1 MRSFGR
7 SMAMLAVAA
16 FLVAGTAQAEVVQR
30 GNLRITV
37 GAELSPRRL
46 PRVGA
51 APIAV
56 TVGGRIATTDGGL
69 PPQLESLRIEL
80 NRHGHLE
87 TAGLPRCRESQIQ
100 TASTARA
107 LAACRGA
114 LVGQG
119 DFSVDVVLGTQQPY
133 PTKGRLLV
141 FNGTY
146 KGRPAL
152 LGQIYSTHPFA
163 GSFVIPFA
171 IGTLRSGSFGT
182 VLTAKLPPA
191 FIKWGYLTSL
201 TMRLGR
207 SYFHEGRRYSLLS
220 SGCPAPE
227 GFPGATFPLAR
238 TSFGFS
244 TQKIGATV
252 TRSCKVS
259 G

>member
-1 MRSFGR
+1 MKAFGR
-7 SMAMLAVAA
+7 ITAVLAVTAL
-16 FLVAGTAQAEVVQR
+16 LVAGTAQAEVVQR
-30 GNLRITV
+30 GNLRVKV
-37 GAELSPRRL
+37 GAELSPQRL
-46 PRVGA
+46 PRVGT

-69 PPQLESLRIEL
+69 PPQLETLRIEL

-100 TASTARA
+100 PASTARA
-107 LAACRGA
+107 LAACRAA

-119 DFSVDVVLGTQQPY
+119 EFSVEVVLGTQEPY

-152 LGQIYSTHPFA
+152 LGQIYSSHPFA
-163 GSFVIPFA
+163 NSFVIPFT
-171 IGTLRSGSFGT
+171 IGNLPRGRFGT
-182 VLTAKLPPA
+182 VLAAKLPRA
-191 FIKWGYLTSL
+191 FTNWGYLTGL

-207 SYFHEGRRYSLLS
+207 SYLHDGRRRSVLS

-238 TSFGFS
+238 ASFGFS
-244 TQKIGATV
+244 TQSIGVTL
-252 TRSCKVS
+252 TRSCKAR

>member
-1 MRSFGR
+1 
-7 SMAMLAVAA
+7 MLAVAA
-16 FLVAGTAQAEVVQR
+16 FLVAGTARAEVVQR
-30 GNLRITV
+30 GDLRVTV
-37 GAELSPRRL
+37 DAELSPRRL

-87 TAGLPRCRESQIQ
+87 TVGLPRCRESQIK
-100 TASTARA
+100 TASTASA
-107 LAACRGA
+107 LAACRDA

-146 KGRPAL
+146 RGRPAL
-152 LGQIYSTHPFA
+152 LGQIYSARPFA
-163 GSFVIPFA
+163 NSFVIPFT
-171 IGTLRSGSFGT
+171 IGTLGSGAFGT
-182 VLTAKLPPA
+182 VLTAKFPPA
-191 FIKWGYLTSL
+191 FVKWGYLSSL
-201 TMRLGR
+201 DIRLGR
-207 SYFHEGRRYSLLS
+207 SYFHEGRRHSLLS
-220 SGCPAPE
+220 SGCPAPD
-227 GFPGATFPLAR
+227 GFPGVTFPLAR

-244 TQKIGATV
+244 TQKIDATV
-252 TRSCKVS
+252 TRSCKVR

>member
-7 SMAMLAVAA
+7 TMAMLAVAA
-16 FLVAGTAQAEVVQR
+16 FLVAGAAQAEVVQR
-30 GNLRITV
+30 GNLRVTV
-37 GAELSPRRL
+37 GAELSPQRL

-56 TVGGRIATTDGGL
+56 TVGGQIATTDGGL

-87 TAGLPRCRESQIQ
+87 TAGLPQCRESQIQ
-100 TASTARA
+100 TASTASA
-107 LAACRGA
+107 LAACRDA

-146 KGRPAL
+146 KGKPAL
-152 LGQIYSTHPFA
+152 LGQIYSVHPFA
-163 GSFVIPFA
+163 NSFVIPFT

-182 VLTAKLPPA
+182 VLTAKFPPA
-191 FIKWGYLTSL
+191 FIKWGYLSSL
-201 TMRLGR
+201 NMRLGR
-207 SYFHEGRRYSLLS
+207 SYLHEGRRHSLLS
-220 SGCPAPE
+220 SGCPAPD

-238 TSFGFS
+238 TTFGFS
-244 TQKIGATV
+244 TQKIDATV
-252 TRSCKVS
+252 TRSCKVR

>member
-1 MRSFGR
+1 MRTFR
-7 SMAMLAVAA
+7 RPLAMLAVAA
-16 FLVAGTAQAEVVQR
+16 VLVAGSAQAEVVQQ
-30 GNLRITV
+30 GNLRVTV

-87 TAGLPRCRESQIQ
+87 TAGLPRCQESQIQ
-100 TASTARA
+100 TASTASA
-107 LAACRGA
+107 LAACHDA

-141 FNGTY
+141 FNGIY
-146 KGRPAL
+146 KGKPAL
-152 LGQIYSTHPFA
+152 LGQIYSVHPFA
-163 GSFVIPFA
+163 NSFVIPFT
-171 IGTLRSGSFGT
+171 IGTLGSGTFGT

-191 FIKWGYLTSL
+191 FVKWGYLSSL

-207 SYFHEGRRYSLLS
+207 SYSHEGRRHSLLS

-238 TSFGFS
+238 TSFAFS
-244 TQKIGATV
+244 TQKIDATV
-252 TRSCKVS
+252 TRSCKVRR
-259 G
+259 